1 MYEVIS
7 QGERVALVETPRYI
21 KLKPSTGAFIE
32 TDEQHAEGVAI
43 NGKGVYSLNGK
54 LKKLPEAEVRKIDGG
69 EYVFDHEHDLAGV
82 HGSLLDIETALCEL
96 DLG

>member
-7 QGERVALVETPRYI
+7 QGERVAIVETPRYI
-21 KLKPSTGAFIE
+21 KVKPSTGVYIE
-32 TDEQHAEGVAI
+32 TDEKQAEGVAI

-54 LKKLPEAEVRKIDGG
+54 LKDLPEAEVRKIDGG
-69 EYVFDHEHDLAGV
+69 VFVFGHEHDLAGV
-82 HGSLLDIETALCEL
+82 HNSLLDIETALCEL